1 MAEQTRTGV
10 VRLIDIR
17 DRELSTDEVLRA
29 VRDDAAGA
37 SALFVGTV
45 RSDDGGRPVVSLAYE
60 AHVDAVA
67 LMVEVVEQVA
77 AKHNVLAVAAIHR
90 IGLLEVGDVAVI
102 AAASAAHRAEAFE
115 ACRDVIDEV
124 KARVPIWKRQTF
136 ADGHVEWPGIE
147 DARVTLLGIEDAR

>member
-1 MAEQTRTGV
+1 MAEQTRAGV
-10 VRLIDIR
+10 VRLVDIR

-60 AHVDAVA
+60 AHDDAVA
-67 LMVEVVEQVA
+67 LMAEVVEQVA

-147 DARVTLLGIEDAR
+147 DARVTFPGIEDAR